1 MLAFDPTTL
10 TTEHADRLRQHAE
23 TALPLA
29 YGSLVHTFAY
39 ALSTLSPH
47 LPAVAKAC
55 EEQSEML
62 EQILKAGLISCVAD
76 DQATAR
82 AYLDAHIE
90 AISRQHP
97 LLARYAA
104 LHAMRLDWLPKRQ

>member
-10 TTEHADRLRQHAE
+10 TTEHADRLGKHAE

-29 YGSLVHTFAY
+29 YGSLVHTLAY
-39 ALSTLSPH
+39 AFATLSPH
-47 LPAVAKAC
+47 LQGVAMAC
-55 EEQSEML
+55 EEQSEL
-62 EQILKAGLISCVAD
+62 LGKILKAGLIPCAID

-82 AYLDAHIE
+82 AYLDARIE
-90 AISRQHP
+90 AIAHQHP